1 VRFSFK
7 ARGSE
12 AERVKSRE
20 VTSLNKIALGGI
32 QLCDPFHPFQS
43 TASQKIRPK
52 STALEPERP
61 ERPEQTRLPKN
72 KTFCSI
78 PVTKNAETPCFERS
92 IPKST

>member
-61 ERPEQTRLPKN
+61 ERPEQTRADQTAQKQNILLNPSNQKCRN
-72 KTFCSI
+72 SML
-78 PVTKNAETPCFERS
+78 
-92 IPKST
+92 